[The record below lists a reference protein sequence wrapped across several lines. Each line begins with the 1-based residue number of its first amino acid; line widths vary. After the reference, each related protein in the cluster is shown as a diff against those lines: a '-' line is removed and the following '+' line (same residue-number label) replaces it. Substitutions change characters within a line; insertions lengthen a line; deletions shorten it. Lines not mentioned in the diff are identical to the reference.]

1 LGHGNTNSHPNPT
14 TTPHIDDTLPFF
26 GCAPGPFELS
36 MALEILWDLIIA
48 IMHNT
53 EWNPYKL
60 HGKKQHLVPPPEFLD
75 NSIPFTKGLQLIV
88 DIPIDP

>member
-1 LGHGNTNSHPNPT
+1 
-14 TTPHIDDTLPFF
+14 
-26 GCAPGPFELS
+26 

-48 IMHNT
+48 ITHNT

-60 HGKKQHLVPPPEFLD
+60 HGENQHLVPPPVFLD

-88 DIPIDP
+88 DIPVDP